1 VIFWALIRRVEL
13 KKYLAVT
20 AFVLLGA
27 STANLKAETLN
38 LLIWEKY
45 ISPKILERWTAETGI
60 GVREIF
66 FDNGDDRDR
75 ILADPNSDVDLAI
88 LNENV
93 TSLYSRNGKL
103 MEVSDQT
110 VPSAKNSIPRWR
122 ERCAGYALPYFW
134 GTLGIVYRSDKVT
147 VPPTSWDDLLKPNK
161 ELYGHIAMQTGY
173 DDLLT
178 PALIMTGSTVSAENA
193 SELKKAFEVLKAQAP
208 AVKTYD
214 YVITSAQNATYGKDI
229 HMALAYSGDQFVL
242 SDTTSLPWKY
252 VLPKEG
258 SVLWVDCLAANAN
271 SKRRDS
277 AMRFLNFINQ
287 PDVAAEN
294 SIYLSLPT
302 TNAAAIPLL
311 PEKMRNDPQI
321 FPPEDVVEASQ
332 FYLEYPA
339 AVVQLRKRIV
349 STVTGIHDAQ

>member
-1 VIFWALIRRVEL
+1 L
-13 KKYLAVT
+13 KKYVVFS
-20 AFVLLGA
+20 AFVLLAACTGKL
-27 STANLKAETLN
+27 NAETLN

-45 ISPKILERWTAETGI
+45 ISPKVLERWTAETGI
-60 GVREIF
+60 AVRQIF

-75 ILADPNSDVDLAI
+75 LLADPNSDIDLAI

-147 VPPTSWDDLLKPNK
+147 TAPTSWNDLLKPEG
-161 ELYGHIAMQTGY
+161 ELSGHIAMQTGY

-178 PALIMTGSTVSAENA
+178 PALILTGSKVSTEDA
-193 SELKKAFEVLKAQAP
+193 SELKTAFEILKAQAP

-214 YVITSAQNATYGKDI
+214 YVITSAQNAIYGKEI
-229 HMALAYSGDQFVL
+229 YMALAYSGDQFVL

-258 SVLWVDCLAANAN
+258 SVLWVDCLAASAN

-294 SIYLSLPT
+294 AIYLSLPT

-311 PEKMRNDPQI
+311 PAKMRNDPQI
-321 FPPEDVVEASQ
+321 FPPADVVEASQ
-332 FYLEYPA
+332 FYTEYPA
-339 AVVQLRKRIV
+339 AIVQLRKRIV

>member
-1 VIFWALIRRVEL
+1 MKRFLVLSALVLATAIPMEL
-13 KKYLAVT
+13 R
-20 AFVLLGA
+20 
-27 STANLKAETLN
+27 AETLN

-45 ISPKILERWTAETGI
+45 ISPKVLERWTKETGI
-60 GVREIF
+60 SVRQIF
-66 FDNGDDRDR
+66 FDSGDDRDR
-75 ILADPNSDVDLAI
+75 LLADPNSDVDLAI

-103 MEVSDQT
+103 MEVSDKT
-110 VPSAKNSIPRWR
+110 VPSAKNSVPRWR

-134 GTLGIVYRSDKVT
+134 GTLGIAYRADKVAT
-147 VPPTSWDDLLKPNK
+147 PPTSWNDLLKPEK
-161 ELYGHIAMQTGY
+161 ALAGHIAMQTGY

-178 PALIMTGSTVSAENA
+178 PALILTGSQVSTEDPA
-193 SELKKAFEVLKAQAP
+193 ELKKAFEALKAQAP
-208 AVKTYD
+208 SVKTYD

-229 HMALAYSGDQFVL
+229 YMALAYSGDQFVL

-294 SIYLSLPT
+294 AIYLSLPT

-311 PEKMRNDPQI
+311 PEKMRSDPQI
-321 FPPEDVVEASQ
+321 FPPQDVVEASQ
-332 FYLEYPA
+332 FYREYPA
-339 AVVQLRKRIV
+339 TVVQLRKRIV
-349 STVTGIHDAQ
+349 SAVTGIHDAQ